1 MSLLDHFSPLDELI
15 QLIYQGSSRFV
26 LLSHVDLSRDEPA
39 WRVRMG
45 LAREGLW
52 WQGRWTEA
60 DVLEKTGN
68 KATPEVLEAFAERLA
83 ETVIKGDLQIEDYR
97 PNDAASNQTI
107 KLTIAQSAKKPLHML
122 LKKMEPKD
130 AAKFA
135 ADQFSAIALQARNRQ
150 CQLNP
155 SPYAPTTSAITVQTP
170 RKLKTKRPRSRSPSS
185 SLAEDEPAPL
195 KRPHLTPSRRSE
207 GRAATQPLSSPAHS
221 HHRASSPPAPPSPS
235 KHKGKGK
242 LKPPSRGLQAEPTQ
256 AELQAREE
264 IRSLK
269 AQLARAQTMQVSM
282 SNLGSGDGR
291 GGLYSQALMREIVG
305 SAVPAPVHRRGASL
319 ANPNKK
325 ARKYQAV
332 EFASDSDE

>member
-52 WQGRWTEA
+52 WQGRWTEG

-97 PNDAASNQTI
+97 PNDAASNQAI
-107 KLTIAQSAKKPLHML
+107 KLTIGQSVKKPLHMP

-135 ADQFSAIALQARNRQ
+135 ADQFSAVSLLGAILPDGTNSIAL
-150 CQLNP
+150 
-155 SPYAPTTSAITVQTP
+155 
-170 RKLKTKRPRSRSPSS
+170 
-185 SLAEDEPAPL
+185 
-195 KRPHLTPSRRSE
+195 
-207 GRAATQPLSSPAHS
+207 
-221 HHRASSPPAPPSPS
+221 PPADSPPSP
-235 KHKGKGK
+235 
-242 LKPPSRGLQAEPTQ
+242 KPPVSTQ
-256 AELQAREE
+256 SLPICTHYVCVSSAKYE
-264 IRSLK
+264 IRL
-269 AQLARAQTMQVSM
+269 
-282 SNLGSGDGR
+282 
-291 GGLYSQALMREIVG
+291 
-305 SAVPAPVHRRGASL
+305 P
-319 ANPNKK
+319 
-325 ARKYQAV
+325 
-332 EFASDSDE
+332 